1 MLSELKDNGIA
12 NYIFTTHTM
21 RYFQQGTKVLWEYNL
36 HLFITINWAMFYY
49 ENVYSICKITF
60 VIARTAGNFL
70 QMFVCR
76 CKFVLKYVQTTTS
89 ISQLHFS
96 HLLSKDDLLNF
107 GKAIFNTLYSSLKM
121 WLLLFLVIVVLKF
134 PQMLLFI

>member
-36 HLFITINWAMFYY
+36 HLFITINWAMSYY

-70 QMFVCR
+70 QICLSVDVNLSLNM
-76 CKFVLKYVQTTTS
+76 CKP
-89 ISQLHFS
+89 LHPYHNYIF
-96 HLLSKDDLLNF
+96 HILKDDLLNF

-121 WLLLFLVIVVLKF
+121 WLLSFLVIVVLKF